1 MTDKIKVIT
10 GGVTAAEGFK
20 AAGITAGL
28 KKSGKKDL
36 ALIYCE
42 EKSTSAACFTQNK
55 YAAAPV
61 IWSREHAEKGWS
73 RAVVINSG
81 NANACTGEEGY
92 QNARKMAELVASKL
106 PIFPDEVQVCSTGI
120 IGVQLPMSIIEPG
133 VLQAV
138 GALSRDGG
146 GDAAEAIRTTDT
158 FAKEIAVEF
167 ELDGKLVKIGGI
179 SKGSGM
185 IHPNM
190 ATMLAVITTDAVITP
205 AALQQ
210 ALKEVTDMSFNMIS
224 VDGDTSTNDSVIAF
238 ASGMAH
244 NKAIKDDSSAG
255 YAQFAEALQVVLVY
269 LAKEIARDGEGA
281 SKLLEI
287 TVNGAKTVKD
297 ARLAAKS
304 VVSSSLVKAAFFGND
319 ANWGRIA
326 CALGYS
332 GADFDIKL
340 VDVSLKS
347 AGGEFFVLKGGKD
360 LPFDEELALKVLSE
374 KEVITTIDFH
384 QGQAS
389 ATAWGCDLTYDYV
402 KINGDYRS

>member
-1 MTDKIKVIT
+1 MTNQIKVIA
-10 GGVTAAEGFK
+10 GGVTAAEGFM

-28 KKSGKKDL
+28 KKSGKKDI
-36 ALIYCE
+36 AVIYCE

-81 NANACTGEEGY
+81 NANACTGEQGY
-92 QNARKMAELVASKL
+92 QNAKKMAELTASKL
-106 PIFPDEVQVCSTGI
+106 PIFPDEVQICSTGI
-120 IGVQLPMSIIEPG
+120 IGVQLPMQIIEPG
-133 VLQAV
+133 VLKAV
-138 GALSRDGG
+138 EALSRDGG
-146 GDAAEAIRTTDT
+146 AAAAEAIRTTDT

-167 ELDGKLVKIGGI
+167 ELDGKLVKMGGM

-190 ATMLAVITTDAVITP
+190 ATMLAIITTDAVITP
-205 AALQQ
+205 AAFQQ
-210 ALKEVTDMSFNMIS
+210 ALQEVVDLSFNMIS
-224 VDGDTSTNDSVIAF
+224 VDGDTSTNDTVIAL

-244 NKAIKDDSSAG
+244 NKMIKDDASAG
-255 YAQFAEALQVVLVY
+255 YAQFSAALKVVLVH

-281 SKLLEI
+281 SKLLEV
-287 TVNGAKTVKD
+287 TVNGALTIKD
-297 ARLAAKS
+297 ARLAARS
-304 VVSSSLVKAAFFGND
+304 VVSSSLVKTAFFGND
-319 ANWGRIA
+319 ANWGRIV

-332 GADFDIKL
+332 GAEFDINL
-340 VDVSLKS
+340 VDICIKS
-347 AGGEFFVLKGGKD
+347 AAGQFAVLKEGKD
-360 LPFDEELALKVLSE
+360 LPLDEELALKVLSE
-374 KEVITTIDFH
+374 KEVITTIDFN
-384 QGQAS
+384 QGMAS